1 MLTLCPK
8 CSVAHAHRKKVFFLS
23 TNPRVE
29 HEKQAQRNTGDS
41 SYTGEKTETCEHLKT
56 QGEDH
61 IVSSPRNRAVAC
73 RENRQTAPFRQWSDN
88 IIACEYNE
96 RPHMGGWS
104 RSIHTT
110 YECTSSYFSRH
121 SHILI
126 SDVWF

>member
-1 MLTLCPK
+1 MPHSNHYVIMLYVDALPQMLCSA
-8 CSVAHAHRKKVFFLS
+8 CAQEEGIFLS

-73 RENRQTAPFRQWSDN
+73 RENRQTAPFRQ
-88 IIACEYNE
+88 
-96 RPHMGGWS
+96 
-104 RSIHTT
+104 
-110 YECTSSYFSRH
+110 
-121 SHILI
+121 
-126 SDVWF
+126 